1 MMAAWDRRSHIGGMP
16 ELIRIV
22 DLETTGTRPPADGV
36 VELGWQDLELTGGAW
51 RVGAGPDAR
60 YVNPGR
66 DIPARTSAIHH
77 IVDEDVAGAPPWHEV
92 APPVLAAPGVAALA
106 AHRVEFER
114 RWCTNALTGGLPWV
128 CTWKCALRLWPDL
141 PSHSNQSLR
150 YERRPAGLDRA
161 RGLPAHRA
169 GPDAYVTAHH
179 LRDQLAEA
187 SLDQL
192 IAWTREP
199 ALLVRVPYGPMR
211 GRLWR
216 DMDEAFLD
224 ATLSRNTD
232 RDVRF
237 TARHWRASRTGSPAE
252 LQSALPV

>member
-1 MMAAWDRRSHIGGMP
+1 MHEPRPATVRV
-16 ELIRIV
+16 V
-22 DLETTGTRPPADGV
+22 DLETTGSRPPEDGV
-36 VELGWQDLELTGGAW
+36 VELGWQDVVAGEGEGGW
-51 RVGAGPDAR
+51 RVGGGRGAL
-60 YVNPGR
+60 YVHPGR
-66 DIPARTSAIHH
+66 LIPARTSAIHH
-77 IVDEDVAGAPPWHEV
+77 IVDEDVAGAPPWEEA
-92 APPVLAAPGVAALA
+92 APPVLGAPGVVALA

-114 RWCTNALTGGLPWV
+114 RWCTDRLTGRLPWV
-128 CTWKCALRLWPDL
+128 CTWKCSLRLWPGL

-161 RGLPAHRA
+161 LGLPAHRA

-179 LRDQLAEA
+179 LRDMLVEADLA
-187 SLDQL
+187 QL

-216 DMDEAFLD
+216 DMEPAFFDEV
-224 ATLSRNTD
+224 LSRNTD

-237 TARHWRASRTGSPAE
+237 TARHWRAVRGQDAVPAG
-252 LQSALPV
+252 LDQAALEV

>member
-36 VELGWQDLELTGGAW
+36 VELGWQDLEHADGAW
-51 RVGAGPDAR
+51 RIGAGPHAR
-60 YVNPGR
+60 YVHPGR

-92 APPVLAAPGVAALA
+92 APPVLAAPGLVTLA

-161 RGLPAHRA
+161 MGLPAHRA